1 MCRCVCR
8 HAHCVRVLITH
19 ISSVVT
25 LSISSAELLPRV
37 GDQISSLLCLRIGGG
52 GGGGVFRALVGGSNQ
67 WPPDPKN

>member
-52 GGGGVFRALVGGSNQ
+52 GGGGGLPGSS
-67 WPPDPKN
+67 WGIKSVAS